1 MKKLLSIILLLSL
14 FVTFYSCGGDME
26 EETKK
31 PQEFVWNGDW
41 NDPDDP
47 NFKPEGYNPIKGVWR
62 FNWDTDRGI
71 CFSEDFKV
79 YNVYFH
85 PNGKY
90 TMELRYD
97 KYSINDKA
105 FMYNPLSSDIRRYII
120 EDGRLKYTHELT
132 EDRGWGSL
140 TKIEK

>member
-1 MKKLLSIILLLSL
+1 MKKLLSIILLISLS
-14 FVTFYSCGGDME
+14 VTSYSCGDDKE
-26 EETKK
+26 EEK

-41 NDPDDP
+41 NDPADP
-47 NFKPEGYNPIKGVWR
+47 NFKPEGFNPIEGVWR

-90 TMELRYD
+90 TMELWRE
-97 KYSINDKA
+97 KYIINDKA
-105 FMYNPLSSDIRRYII
+105 FKNLPNEINRYKVKNNK
-120 EDGRLKYTHELT
+120 LQYTYEL
-132 EDRGWGSL
+132 EKDESWSNL
-140 TKIEK
+140 TKVQE

>member
-1 MKKLLSIILLLSL
+1 
-14 FVTFYSCGGDME
+14 ME

-41 NDPDDP
+41 NDPNDP
-47 NFKPEGYNPIKGVWR
+47 NFKPEGYNPIEGVWR

-79 YNVYFH
+79 YIMYISIPMESILWNC
-85 PNGKY
+85 GEKKY
-90 TMELRYD
+90 I
-97 KYSINDKA
+97 INDKA
-105 FMYNPLSSDIRRYII
+105 FKNLPNEIYRYKI
-120 EDGRLKYTHELT
+120 ENGRLKYTHEST
-132 EDRGWGSL
+132 EDKGWGSL

>member
-1 MKKLLSIILLLSL
+1 MKKLLSIILLISLS
-14 FVTFYSCGGDME
+14 VTFYSCGDDKE
-26 EETKK
+26 EEK
-31 PQEFVWNGDW
+31 PKEFVWNGDW
-41 NDPDDP
+41 NDPNDP

-71 CFSEDFKV
+71 CFSEDFKI

-90 TMELRYD
+90 TMELWRE
-97 KYSINDKA
+97 KYIVNDNA
-105 FMYNPLSSDIRRYII
+105 FMINPLSADIYRYKI
-120 EDGRLKYTHELT
+120 ENGRLKYTIELT
-132 EDRGWGSL
+132 EDKGWGSL

>member
-14 FVTFYSCGGDME
+14 SVTFYSCGDDKE
-26 EETKK
+26 EEKTK
-31 PQEFVWNGDW
+31 EFLWNGDW
-41 NDPDDP
+41 NDPNDP

-79 YNVYFH
+79 YDVYFH

-90 TMELRYD
+90 TMELWYD

-105 FMYNPLSSDIRRYII
+105 FMFNPLSSDIYRYKI
-120 EDGRLKYTHELT
+120 ENGRLKYTIELT
-132 EDRGWGSL
+132 EDKGWGSL

>member
-14 FVTFYSCGGDME
+14 SVAFYSCGGDME

-62 FNWDTDRGI
+62 RVNTTLGLQFT
-71 CFSEDFKV
+71 EDFKA
-79 YNVYFH
+79 Y
-85 PNGKY
+85 
-90 TMELRYD
+90 ELIFYSFDGYD
-97 KYSINDKA
+97 KRYMSNYIINDNAYKIGEGD
-105 FMYNPLSSDIRRYII
+105 NIRRY
-120 EDGRLKYTHELT
+120 
-132 EDRGWGSL
+132 
-140 TKIEK
+140 KIEGEVLTIYYFLDVDDKNRDRVYVRIEP

>member
-14 FVTFYSCGGDME
+14 SVAFYSCGGDME

-41 NDPDDP
+41 NDPNDP
-47 NFKPEGYNPIKGVWR
+47 NFKPEGYNPIEKVWR

-90 TMELRYD
+90 TMVLWYD

-105 FMYNPLSSDIRRYII
+105 FMFNPLSSDIYRYKI
-120 EDGRLKYTHELT
+120 ENGRLKYTHELT

>member
-26 EETKK
+26 EETRK

-79 YNVYFH
+79 YDVYFH

-90 TMELRYD
+90 TMELWYD

-105 FMYNPLSSDIRRYII
+105 FMFNPLSSDIYRYKI
-120 EDGRLKYTHELT
+120 ENGRLKYTHELT
-132 EDRGWGSL
+132 EDKGWGSL

>member
-14 FVTFYSCGGDME
+14 SVAFYSCGDDME
-26 EETKK
+26 EEMKK

-41 NDPDDP
+41 NDPADP
-47 NFKPEGYNPIKGVWR
+47 NFKPEGFNPIEGVWR

-105 FMYNPLSSDIRRYII
+105 FMYNPLSSDIRRYRI
-120 EDGRLKYTHELT
+120 ENGRLKYTHELT
-132 EDRGWGSL
+132 EDKGWGSL
-140 TKIEK
+140 TKIEE